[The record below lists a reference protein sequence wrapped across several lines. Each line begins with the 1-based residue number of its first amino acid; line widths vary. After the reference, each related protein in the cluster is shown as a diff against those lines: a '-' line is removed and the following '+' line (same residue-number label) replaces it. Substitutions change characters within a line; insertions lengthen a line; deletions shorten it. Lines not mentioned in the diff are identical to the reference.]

1 MRNSSLCRR
10 RWIRFLSRQRPPPPH
25 PDVLAGLAIPFP
37 LAACVLR
44 SCSRFFPA
52 ALCTGRCASERGF
65 FLYFQ
70 EVIKRILYVDKPNK
84 DLKSELLGS
93 NDAPVG
99 EEAKKLTQLVDLL
112 DKALILDPARR
123 LTVQQALAHPFLK

>member
-1 MRNSSLCRR
+1 MQIKGKIPQRMVRR
-10 RWIRFLSRQRPPPPH
+10 GVLGETYFDEGFKFMSEEVDPLSKQAAPSPPPH

-65 FLYFQ
+65 FLF
-70 EVIKRILYVDKPNK
+70 P
-84 DLKSELLGS
+84 G
-93 NDAPVG
+93 G
-99 EEAKKLTQLVDLL
+99 
-112 DKALILDPARR
+112 
-123 LTVQQALAHPFLK
+123 H

>member
-1 MRNSSLCRR
+1 MRANGGSSC
-10 RWIRFLSRQRPPPPH
+10 
-25 PDVLAGLAIPFP
+25 
-37 LAACVLR
+37 
-44 SCSRFFPA
+44 
-52 ALCTGRCASERGF
+52 
-65 FLYFQ
+65 FQ